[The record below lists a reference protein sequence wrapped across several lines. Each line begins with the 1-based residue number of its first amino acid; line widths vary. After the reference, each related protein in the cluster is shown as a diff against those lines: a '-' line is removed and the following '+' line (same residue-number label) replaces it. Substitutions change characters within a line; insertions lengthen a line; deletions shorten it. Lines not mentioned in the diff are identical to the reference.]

1 MRYAAACAH
10 DVVHADSQ
18 TSVAAVDHGPG
29 ERVEE
34 WYRLGE
40 VRSQLVQGQRALLE
54 GFEDQG
60 EVELL
65 QIAEPAV
72 EELAGPARG
81 ARGEV
86 AGFDQADAQAAG
98 DRIQC
103 AAAARDAGADHED
116 VEVFA
121 R

>member
-1 MRYAAACAH
+1 MMRYAAASAH

-18 TSVAAVDHGPG
+18 TSVAAVDHGPR

-34 WYRLGE
+34 WHRLGE
-40 VRSQLVQGQRALLE
+40 VRSQLVQGQRTLLE

-81 ARGEV
+81 ALRRSRGLRPGRR
-86 AGFDQADAQAAG
+86 AGRG
-98 DRIQC
+98 
-103 AAAARDAGADHED
+103 
-116 VEVFA
+116 
-121 R
+121 